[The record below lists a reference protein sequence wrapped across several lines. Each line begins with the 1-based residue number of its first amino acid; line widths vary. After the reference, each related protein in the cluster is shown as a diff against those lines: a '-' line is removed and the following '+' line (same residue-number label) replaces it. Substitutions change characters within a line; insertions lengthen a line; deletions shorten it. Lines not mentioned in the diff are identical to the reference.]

1 MAKRAYGEKV
11 YEEKQYFAGKIA
23 WSARKCGKLMLK
35 ISDGDFSVNNSV
47 ETVESRYFCAG
58 FYIL

>member
-1 MAKRAYGEKV
+1 MKKV
-11 YEEKQYFAGKIA
+11 YEGKQYFAGKIA
-23 WSARKCGKLMLK
+23 WSARECGKLMLK

-47 ETVESRYFCAG
+47 EIVESRYFCAG